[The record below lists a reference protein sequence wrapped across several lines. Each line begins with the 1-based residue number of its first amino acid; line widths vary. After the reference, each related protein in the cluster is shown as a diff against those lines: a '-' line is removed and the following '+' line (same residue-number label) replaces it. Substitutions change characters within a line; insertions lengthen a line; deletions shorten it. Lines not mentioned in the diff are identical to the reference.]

1 MEQEK
6 NKNVVLTP
14 QQQEIEIL
22 QIKRQ
27 TEFDLTPI
35 GQQVKQ
41 FEAIQ
46 RMAMMY
52 AMSNFVP
59 QSYKYD
65 KNGQPFDPKV
75 VLANCTIAL
84 EMATRMQA
92 NPLMVMQNLYIVY
105 GQPAFNSKFLIAC
118 INASKRF
125 SPLRYEFK
133 GEEGTDEY
141 ACRAIAYEANDIKHK
156 EPLEGDW
163 ISMRM
168 AKAEGWVSRK
178 GSKWSTMP
186 TQMLR
191 YRAAAFWQRAYCPE
205 ISMGLITAEEAQ
217 DTFAQTYEE
226 IKQPS
231 ATNTNAI
238 PTDEL
243 GRPSLTSVAAQAA
256 QAEQEA
262 LVVETENA
270 QEQKEE
276 EQQEQAQVEQAQQ
289 GQEQQGQ
296 EQQGQAQ
303 VVNTATEE
311 KPKQEQQKRP
321 SLL

>member
-1 MEQEK
+1 MEQEN

-14 QQQEIEIL
+14 QQQEIQIL

-27 TEFDLTPI
+27 AEFDLTPI

-41 FEAIQ
+41 FEATQ
-46 RMAMMY
+46 RIAMMY
-52 AMSNFVP
+52 AMSNFIP
-59 QSYKYD
+59 DSYKYR
-65 KNGQPFDPKV
+65 NGQPLEQNV

-92 NPLMVMQNLYIVY
+92 NPLMVMQNLYIVH
-105 GQPAFNSKFLIAC
+105 GQPAFSSKFLIAC

-125 SPLRYEFK
+125 SPIRYEFK
-133 GEEGTDEY
+133 GEEGTDDY
-141 ACRAIAYEANDIKHK
+141 ACRAIAYEANDTKHK

-168 AKAEGWVSRK
+168 AKAEGWTSKK
-178 GSKWSTMP
+178 GNKWLSMP

-205 ISMGLITAEEAQ
+205 ISMGLLTAEEAQ
-217 DTFAQTYEE
+217 DAFAQTYEE
-226 IKQPS
+226 VKQPS
-231 ATNTNAI
+231 ATTAI

-243 GRPSLTSVAAQAA
+243 GRPSLASVAAQAA
-256 QAEQEA
+256 QDV
-262 LVVETENA
+262 VVEADNA
-270 QEQKEE
+270 QE
-276 EQQEQAQVEQAQQ
+276 EQAQE
-289 GQEQQGQ
+289 
-296 EQQGQAQ
+296 
-303 VVNTATEE
+303 EE
-311 KPKQEQQKRP
+311 KQEEATAKEESEQESKKRP

>member
-1 MEQEK
+1 MEQEN

-14 QQQEIEIL
+14 QQQEIQIL

-27 TEFDLTPI
+27 AEFDLTPI

-41 FEAIQ
+41 FEATQ
-46 RMAMMY
+46 RIAMMY
-52 AMSNFVP
+52 AMSNFIP
-59 QSYKYD
+59 DSYKYR
-65 KNGQPFDPKV
+65 NGQPLEQNV

-92 NPLMVMQNLYIVY
+92 NPLMVMQNLYIVH
-105 GQPAFNSKFLIAC
+105 GQPAFSSKFLIAC

-133 GEEGTDEY
+133 GEEGTDDY
-141 ACRAIAYEANDIKHK
+141 ACRAIAYEANDTKHK

-163 ISMRM
+163 ISIRM
-168 AKAEGWVSRK
+168 AKAEGWTSKK
-178 GSKWSTMP
+178 GSKWLTMP

-205 ISMGLITAEEAQ
+205 ISMGLLTAEEAQ
-217 DTFAQTYEE
+217 DAFAQTYEE
-226 IKQPS
+226 VKQPS
-231 ATNTNAI
+231 ATTAI

-243 GRPSLTSVAAQAA
+243 GRPSLASVAAQAA
-256 QAEQEA
+256 QDI
-262 LVVETENA
+262 VVEADNA
-270 QEQKEE
+270 QEEQATAKEE
-276 EQQEQAQVEQAQQ
+276 SEQES
-289 GQEQQGQ
+289 
-296 EQQGQAQ
+296 
-303 VVNTATEE
+303 
-311 KPKQEQQKRP
+311 KKRP

>member
-1 MEQEK
+1 MEQEN

-14 QQQEIEIL
+14 RQQEIQIL

-27 TEFDLTPI
+27 AEFDLTPI

-41 FEAIQ
+41 FEATQ
-46 RMAMMY
+46 RIAMMY
-52 AMSNFVP
+52 AMSNFIP
-59 QSYKYD
+59 DSYKYR
-65 KNGQPFDPKV
+65 NGQPLEQNV

-92 NPLMVMQNLYIVY
+92 NPLMVMQNLYIVH
-105 GQPAFNSKFLIAC
+105 GQPAFSSKFLIAC

-133 GEEGTDEY
+133 GEEGTDDY
-141 ACRAIAYEANDIKHK
+141 ACRAIAYEANDTKHK

-163 ISMRM
+163 ISIRM
-168 AKAEGWVSRK
+168 AKAEGWTSKK
-178 GSKWSTMP
+178 GSKWLTMP

-205 ISMGLITAEEAQ
+205 ISMGLLTAEEAQ
-217 DTFAQTYEE
+217 DAFAQTYEE
-226 IKQPS
+226 VKQPS
-231 ATNTNAI
+231 ATTAI

-243 GRPSLTSVAAQAA
+243 GRPSLASVAAQAA
-256 QAEQEA
+256 QDV
-262 LVVETENA
+262 VVEADNA
-270 QEQKEE
+270 QE
-276 EQQEQAQVEQAQQ
+276 EQAQE
-289 GQEQQGQ
+289 
-296 EQQGQAQ
+296 
-303 VVNTATEE
+303 EE
-311 KPKQEQQKRP
+311 KQEEVTAKEESEQESKKRP

>member
-1 MEQEK
+1 MEQEN

-14 QQQEIEIL
+14 QQQEIQIL

-27 TEFDLTPI
+27 AEFDLTPI

-41 FEAIQ
+41 FEATQ
-46 RMAMMY
+46 RIAMMY
-52 AMSNFVP
+52 AMSNFIP
-59 QSYKYD
+59 DSYKYR
-65 KNGQPFDPKV
+65 NGQPLEQNV

-92 NPLMVMQNLYIVY
+92 NPLMVMQNLYIVH
-105 GQPAFNSKFLIAC
+105 GQPAFSSKFLIAC

-133 GEEGTDEY
+133 GEEGTDDY
-141 ACRAIAYEANDIKHK
+141 ACRAIAYEANDTKHK

-163 ISMRM
+163 ISIRM
-168 AKAEGWVSRK
+168 AKAEGWTSKK
-178 GSKWSTMP
+178 GSKWLTMP

-205 ISMGLITAEEAQ
+205 ISMGLLTAEEAQ
-217 DTFAQTYEE
+217 DAFAQTYEE
-226 IKQPS
+226 VKQPS
-231 ATNTNAI
+231 ATTAI

-243 GRPSLTSVAAQAA
+243 GRPSLASVAAQAA
-256 QAEQEA
+256 QDV
-262 LVVETENA
+262 VVEADNA
-270 QEQKEE
+270 QE
-276 EQQEQAQVEQAQQ
+276 EQAQE
-289 GQEQQGQ
+289 
-296 EQQGQAQ
+296 
-303 VVNTATEE
+303 EE
-311 KPKQEQQKRP
+311 KQEEVTAKEESEQESKKRP

>member
-52 AMSNFVP
+52 AMSNFIP

-65 KNGQPFDPKV
+65 KNGQPFDSKV

-125 SPLRYEFK
+125 SPLRYVFK

-141 ACRAIAYEANDIKHK
+141 ACRAID
-156 EPLEGDW
+156 
-163 ISMRM
+163 
-168 AKAEGWVSRK
+168 RK
-178 GSKWSTMP
+178 
-186 TQMLR
+186 
-191 YRAAAFWQRAYCPE
+191 
-205 ISMGLITAEEAQ
+205 
-217 DTFAQTYEE
+217 
-226 IKQPS
+226 
-231 ATNTNAI
+231 
-238 PTDEL
+238 
-243 GRPSLTSVAAQAA
+243 SV
-256 QAEQEA
+256 
-262 LVVETENA
+262 V
-270 QEQKEE
+270 
-276 EQQEQAQVEQAQQ
+276 
-289 GQEQQGQ
+289 
-296 EQQGQAQ
+296 
-303 VVNTATEE
+303 
-311 KPKQEQQKRP
+311 
-321 SLL
+321 

>member
-1 MEQEK
+1 MEQEN

-14 QQQEIEIL
+14 QQQEIQIL

-27 TEFDLTPI
+27 AEFDLTPI

-46 RMAMMY
+46 RIAMMY
-52 AMSNFVP
+52 AMSNFIP
-59 QSYKYD
+59 DSYKYR
-65 KNGQPFDPKV
+65 NGQPLEQNV

-92 NPLMVMQNLYIVY
+92 NPLMVMQNLYIVH
-105 GQPAFNSKFLIAC
+105 GQPAFSSKFLIAC

-125 SPLRYEFK
+125 SPLRYEFN
-133 GEEGTDEY
+133 GEEGTDDY
-141 ACRAIAYEANDIKHK
+141 ACRAIAYEANDTKHK

-163 ISMRM
+163 IRIRM
-168 AKAEGWVSRK
+168 AKAEGWTNKK
-178 GSKWSTMP
+178 GSKWLTMP

-205 ISMGLITAEEAQ
+205 ISMGLLTAEEAQ
-217 DTFAQTYEE
+217 DAFAQTYEE
-226 IKQPS
+226 VKQPS
-231 ATNTNAI
+231 ATTAI

-243 GRPSLTSVAAQAA
+243 GRPSLASVAAQAA
-256 QAEQEA
+256 QDVVVEADNAQEEQAQEEEKQEEAEQEEA
-262 LVVETENA
+262 E
-270 QEQKEE
+270 QEES
-276 EQQEQAQVEQAQQ
+276 
-289 GQEQQGQ
+289 
-296 EQQGQAQ
+296 
-303 VVNTATEE
+303 
-311 KPKQEQQKRP
+311 KRP

>member
-1 MEQEK
+1 MEQEN

-14 QQQEIEIL
+14 QQQEIQIL

-27 TEFDLTPI
+27 AEFDLTPI

-41 FEAIQ
+41 FEATQ
-46 RMAMMY
+46 RIAMMY
-52 AMSNFVP
+52 AMSNFIP
-59 QSYKYD
+59 DSYKYR
-65 KNGQPFDPKV
+65 NGQPLEQNV

-92 NPLMVMQNLYIVY
+92 NPLMVMQNLYIVH
-105 GQPAFNSKFLIAC
+105 GQPAFSSKFLIAC

-133 GEEGTDEY
+133 GEEGTDDY
-141 ACRAIAYEANDIKHK
+141 ACRAIAYEANDTKHK

-168 AKAEGWVSRK
+168 AKAEGWTSKK
-178 GSKWSTMP
+178 GNKWLSMP

-205 ISMGLITAEEAQ
+205 ISMGLLTAEEAQ
-217 DTFAQTYEE
+217 DAFAQTYEE
-226 IKQPS
+226 VKQPS
-231 ATNTNAI
+231 ATTAI

-243 GRPSLTSVAAQAA
+243 GRPSLASVAAQAA
-256 QAEQEA
+256 QDV
-262 LVVETENA
+262 VVEADNA
-270 QEQKEE
+270 QE
-276 EQQEQAQVEQAQQ
+276 EQAQE
-289 GQEQQGQ
+289 
-296 EQQGQAQ
+296 
-303 VVNTATEE
+303 EE
-311 KPKQEQQKRP
+311 KQEESEQESKKRP

>member
-1 MEQEK
+1 MEQEN

-14 QQQEIEIL
+14 QQQEIQIL

-27 TEFDLTPI
+27 AEFDLTPI

-41 FEAIQ
+41 FEATQ
-46 RMAMMY
+46 RIAMMY
-52 AMSNFVP
+52 AMSNFIP
-59 QSYKYD
+59 DSYKYR
-65 KNGQPFDPKV
+65 NGQPLEQNV

-92 NPLMVMQNLYIVY
+92 NPLMVMQNLYIVH
-105 GQPAFNSKFLIAC
+105 GQPAFSSKFLIAC

-141 ACRAIAYEANDIKHK
+141 ACRAIAYEANDTKHK

-163 ISMRM
+163 ISIRM
-168 AKAEGWVSRK
+168 AKAEGWTSKK
-178 GSKWSTMP
+178 GSKWLTMP

-226 IKQPS
+226 VKQPS
-231 ATNTNAI
+231 ATTAI

-243 GRPSLTSVAAQAA
+243 GRPSLASVAAQAA
-256 QAEQEA
+256 QDV
-262 LVVETENA
+262 VVEADNA
-270 QEQKEE
+270 QE
-276 EQQEQAQVEQAQQ
+276 EQAQE
-289 GQEQQGQ
+289 
-296 EQQGQAQ
+296 
-303 VVNTATEE
+303 EE
-311 KPKQEQQKRP
+311 KQEESKKRP

>member
-1 MEQEK
+1 MEQEN

-14 QQQEIEIL
+14 QQQEIQIL

-27 TEFDLTPI
+27 AEFDLTPI

-41 FEAIQ
+41 FEATQ
-46 RMAMMY
+46 RIAMMY
-52 AMSNFVP
+52 AMSNFIP
-59 QSYKYD
+59 DSYKYR
-65 KNGQPFDPKV
+65 NGQPLEQNV

-92 NPLMVMQNLYIVY
+92 NPLMVMQNLYIVH
-105 GQPAFNSKFLIAC
+105 GQPAFSSKFLIAC

-133 GEEGTDEY
+133 GEEGTDDY
-141 ACRAIAYEANDIKHK
+141 ACRAIAYEANDTKHK

-163 ISMRM
+163 ISIRM
-168 AKAEGWVSRK
+168 AKAEGWTSKK
-178 GSKWSTMP
+178 GSKWLTMP

-205 ISMGLITAEEAQ
+205 ISMGLLTAEEAQ
-217 DTFAQTYEE
+217 DAFAQTYEE
-226 IKQPS
+226 VKQPS
-231 ATNTNAI
+231 ATTAI

-243 GRPSLTSVAAQAA
+243 GRPSLASVAAQAA
-256 QAEQEA
+256 QDV
-262 LVVETENA
+262 VVEADNA
-270 QEQKEE
+270 QE
-276 EQQEQAQVEQAQQ
+276 EQAQE
-289 GQEQQGQ
+289 
-296 EQQGQAQ
+296 
-303 VVNTATEE
+303 EE
-311 KPKQEQQKRP
+311 KQEGATAKEESEQESKKRP

>member
-1 MEQEK
+1 MEQEN

-14 QQQEIEIL
+14 QQQEIQIL

-41 FEAIQ
+41 FEATQ
-46 RMAMMY
+46 RIAKMY
-52 AMSNFVP
+52 AMSNFIP
-59 QSYKYD
+59 DSYKYR
-65 KNGQPFDPKV
+65 NGQPLEQNV

-92 NPLMVMQNLYIVY
+92 NPLMVMQNLYIVH
-105 GQPAFNSKFLIAC
+105 GQPAFSSKFLIAC

-133 GEEGTDEY
+133 GEEGTDDY
-141 ACRAIAYEANDIKHK
+141 ACRAIAYEANDTKHK

-168 AKAEGWVSRK
+168 AKAEGWTSKK
-178 GSKWSTMP
+178 GNKWLSMP

-205 ISMGLITAEEAQ
+205 ISMGLLTAEEAQ
-217 DTFAQTYEE
+217 DAFAQTYEE
-226 IKQPS
+226 VKQPS
-231 ATNTNAI
+231 ATAAI

-243 GRPSLTSVAAQAA
+243 GRPSLASVAAQAA
-256 QAEQEA
+256 QDV
-262 LVVETENA
+262 VVEADNA
-270 QEQKEE
+270 QE
-276 EQQEQAQVEQAQQ
+276 EQAQE
-289 GQEQQGQ
+289 
-296 EQQGQAQ
+296 
-303 VVNTATEE
+303 EE
-311 KPKQEQQKRP
+311 KQEEATAKEESEQESKKRP

>member
-231 ATNTNAI
+231 ATTEI

-256 QAEQEA
+256 QDVIVEA
-262 LVVETENA
+262 DNA

-276 EQQEQAQVEQAQQ
+276 EQQELAQV
-289 GQEQQGQ
+289 GQ

-303 VVNTATEE
+303 VVNTAAEE

>member
-1 MEQEK
+1 MEQEN

-41 FEAIQ
+41 FEATQ
-46 RMAMMY
+46 RIAMMY
-52 AMSNFVP
+52 AMSNFIP
-59 QSYKYD
+59 DSYKYR
-65 KNGQPFDPKV
+65 NGQPLEQNV

-92 NPLMVMQNLYIVY
+92 NPLMVMQNLYIVH
-105 GQPAFNSKFLIAC
+105 GQPAFSSKFLIAC

-125 SPLRYEFK
+125 SPLRYEFN
-133 GEEGTDEY
+133 GEEGTDDY
-141 ACRAIAYEANDIKHK
+141 ACRAIAYEANDTKHK

-163 ISMRM
+163 ISIRM
-168 AKAEGWVSRK
+168 AKAEGWTSKK
-178 GSKWSTMP
+178 GSKWLTMP

-205 ISMGLITAEEAQ
+205 ISMGLLTAEEAQ
-217 DTFAQTYEE
+217 DAFAQTYEE
-226 IKQPS
+226 VKQPS
-231 ATNTNAI
+231 ATTAI

-243 GRPSLTSVAAQAA
+243 GRPSLASVAAQAA
-256 QAEQEA
+256 QDVVVEADNAQEEQAQEEEKQEEAEQE
-262 LVVETENA
+262 ES
-270 QEQKEE
+270 K
-276 EQQEQAQVEQAQQ
+276 
-289 GQEQQGQ
+289 
-296 EQQGQAQ
+296 
-303 VVNTATEE
+303 
-311 KPKQEQQKRP
+311 KRP

>member
-1 MEQEK
+1 
-6 NKNVVLTP
+6 
-14 QQQEIEIL
+14 
-22 QIKRQ
+22 
-27 TEFDLTPI
+27 
-35 GQQVKQ
+35 
-41 FEAIQ
+41 
-46 RMAMMY
+46 MAMMY

-186 TQMLR
+186 AQMLR

-231 ATNTNAI
+231 ATHTNAI

-256 QAEQEA
+256 QDVIVEA
-262 LVVETENA
+262 DNA

-276 EQQEQAQVEQAQQ
+276 EQQEQAQVEQA
-289 GQEQQGQ
+289 QQGQ

>member
-14 QQQEIEIL
+14 QQQEIQIL

-27 TEFDLTPI
+27 AEFDLTPI

-41 FEAIQ
+41 FEATQ
-46 RMAMMY
+46 RIAMMY
-52 AMSNFVP
+52 AMSNFIP
-59 QSYKYD
+59 DSYKYR
-65 KNGQPFDPKV
+65 NGQPLEQNV

-92 NPLMVMQNLYIVY
+92 NPLMVMQNLYIVH
-105 GQPAFNSKFLIAC
+105 GQPAFSSKFLIAC

-125 SPLRYEFK
+125 SPLRYEFN
-133 GEEGTDEY
+133 GEEGTDDY
-141 ACRAIAYEANDIKHK
+141 ACRAIAYEANDTKHK

-163 ISMRM
+163 ISIRM
-168 AKAEGWVSRK
+168 AKAEGWTSKK
-178 GSKWSTMP
+178 GSKWLTMP

-205 ISMGLITAEEAQ
+205 ISMGLLTAEEAQ
-217 DTFAQTYEE
+217 DAFAQTYEE
-226 IKQPS
+226 VKQPS
-231 ATNTNAI
+231 ATTAI

-243 GRPSLTSVAAQAA
+243 GRPSLASVAAQAA
-256 QAEQEA
+256 QDV
-262 LVVETENA
+262 VVEADNA
-270 QEQKEE
+270 QE
-276 EQQEQAQVEQAQQ
+276 EQAQE
-289 GQEQQGQ
+289 
-296 EQQGQAQ
+296 
-303 VVNTATEE
+303 EE
-311 KPKQEQQKRP
+311 KQEEATAKEESEQESKKRP

>member
-1 MEQEK
+1 MEQEN

-14 QQQEIEIL
+14 QQQEIQIL

-27 TEFDLTPI
+27 AEFDLTPI

-41 FEAIQ
+41 FEATQ
-46 RMAMMY
+46 RIAMMY
-52 AMSNFVP
+52 AMSNFIP
-59 QSYKYD
+59 DSYKYR
-65 KNGQPFDPKV
+65 NGQPLEQNV

-92 NPLMVMQNLYIVY
+92 NPLMVMQNLYIVH
-105 GQPAFNSKFLIAC
+105 GQPAFSSKFLIAC

-133 GEEGTDEY
+133 GEEGTDDY
-141 ACRAIAYEANDIKHK
+141 ACRAIAYEANDTKHK

-163 ISMRM
+163 ISIRM
-168 AKAEGWVSRK
+168 AKAEGWTSKK
-178 GSKWSTMP
+178 GSKWLTMP

-205 ISMGLITAEEAQ
+205 ISMGLLTAEEAQ
-217 DTFAQTYEE
+217 DAFAPTYEE
-226 IKQPS
+226 VKQPS
-231 ATNTNAI
+231 ATTAI

-243 GRPSLTSVAAQAA
+243 GRPSLASVAAQAA
-256 QAEQEA
+256 QDV
-262 LVVETENA
+262 VVEADNA
-270 QEQKEE
+270 QEEEKQEEATAKEE
-276 EQQEQAQVEQAQQ
+276 SEQES
-289 GQEQQGQ
+289 
-296 EQQGQAQ
+296 
-303 VVNTATEE
+303 
-311 KPKQEQQKRP
+311 KKRP

>member
-1 MEQEK
+1 MEQEN

-14 QQQEIEIL
+14 QQQEIQIL

-27 TEFDLTPI
+27 AEFDLTPI

-41 FEAIQ
+41 FEATQ
-46 RMAMMY
+46 RIAMMY
-52 AMSNFVP
+52 AMSNFIP
-59 QSYKYD
+59 DSYKYR
-65 KNGQPFDPKV
+65 NGQPLEQNV

-92 NPLMVMQNLYIVY
+92 NPLMVMQNLYIVH
-105 GQPAFNSKFLIAC
+105 GQPAFSSKFLIAC

-133 GEEGTDEY
+133 GEEGTDDY
-141 ACRAIAYEANDIKHK
+141 ACRAIAYEANDTKHK

-163 ISMRM
+163 ISIRM
-168 AKAEGWVSRK
+168 AKAEGWINK
-178 GSKWSTMP
+178 NGSKWLSMP

-205 ISMGLITAEEAQ
+205 ISMGLLTAEEAQ
-217 DTFAQTYEE
+217 DAFAQTYEE
-226 IKQPS
+226 VKQPS
-231 ATNTNAI
+231 ATTAI

-243 GRPSLTSVAAQAA
+243 GRPSLASVAAQAA
-256 QAEQEA
+256 QDV
-262 LVVETENA
+262 VVEADNA
-270 QEQKEE
+270 QE
-276 EQQEQAQVEQAQQ
+276 EQAQE
-289 GQEQQGQ
+289 
-296 EQQGQAQ
+296 
-303 VVNTATEE
+303 EE
-311 KPKQEQQKRP
+311 KQEEATAKEESEQESKKRP

>member
-1 MEQEK
+1 MEQEN

-14 QQQEIEIL
+14 QQQEIQIL

-27 TEFDLTPI
+27 AEFDLTPI

-41 FEAIQ
+41 FEATQ
-46 RMAMMY
+46 RIAMMY
-52 AMSNFVP
+52 AMSNFIP
-59 QSYKYD
+59 DSYKYR
-65 KNGQPFDPKV
+65 NGQPLEQNV

-92 NPLMVMQNLYIVY
+92 NPLMVMQNLYIVH
-105 GQPAFNSKFLIAC
+105 GQPAFSSKFLIAC

-133 GEEGTDEY
+133 GEEGTDDY
-141 ACRAIAYEANDIKHK
+141 ACRAIAYEANDTKHK

-163 ISMRM
+163 ISIRM
-168 AKAEGWVSRK
+168 AKAEGWINKK
-178 GSKWSTMP
+178 GSKWLTMP

-205 ISMGLITAEEAQ
+205 ISMGLLTAEEAQ
-217 DTFAQTYEE
+217 DAFAQTYEE
-226 IKQPS
+226 VKQPS
-231 ATNTNAI
+231 STNAI

-243 GRPSLTSVAAQAA
+243 GRPSLASVAAQAA
-256 QAEQEA
+256 QDV
-262 LVVETENA
+262 VVEADNA
-270 QEQKEE
+270 QE
-276 EQQEQAQVEQAQQ
+276 EQAQE
-289 GQEQQGQ
+289 
-296 EQQGQAQ
+296 
-303 VVNTATEE
+303 EE
-311 KPKQEQQKRP
+311 KQEEATAKEESEQESKKRP

>member
-52 AMSNFVP
+52 AMSNFIP

-178 GSKWSTMP
+178 GSKWSIMP

-231 ATNTNAI
+231 ATHTNAI

-256 QAEQEA
+256 QDVIVEA
-262 LVVETENA
+262 DNA

-276 EQQEQAQVEQAQQ
+276 QQQEQAQVEQA
-289 GQEQQGQ
+289 QQGQ